1 MGPFEVL
8 PGHTRK
14 CLRAVRF
21 GSVGRVWPVPVEPK
35 VRRGPSVF
43 FSLLVLFFQRCTH
56 RFEVMTYIVYRECLD
71 ASRF

>member
-8 PGHTRK
+8 PGPTRK

-35 VRRGPSVF
+35 VRRGPSFLFLSYWYF
-43 FSLLVLFFQRCTH
+43 FSNAAPADLR
-56 RFEVMTYIVYRECLD
+56 
-71 ASRF
+71 